1 MVGHEEC
8 FLTPPWSPWP
18 TVSPPEQG
26 MFASLELLPLW
37 SGVAPDVELYAS
49 GVVVEDDGD
58 FSGGQ
63 SLEEEGEEG

>member
-1 MVGHEEC
+1 
-8 FLTPPWSPWP
+8 
-18 TVSPPEQG
+18 